1 MPANENGAGP
11 GARRRWL
18 LWTIGVVVCVLLLA
32 SFMPHGETIPV
43 RAAAVERGTIRSLV
57 STNGKVEPVL
67 NFEAHSPIGTT
78 LTKLMVK
85 EGDHVKKGQLLA
97 QLDDAAIRSQVA
109 QAMAQLRTAEASDS
123 AIRSGGNQEE
133 LLTLNAQLVKAR
145 GARETAQRNLQ
156 ALQSLQQQGAASPGE
171 VQEATS
177 QLARAEADVKLLEQK
192 QKDRYSQP
200 EIQQAAARQAEA
212 QSAYAAAQDVLR
224 QLNVRAPF
232 DGVVYAISPRQGAYL
247 NAGDLVLQEADLSK
261 VLVRAYVDEPDVGRL
276 KIGQPIEITWDAV
289 PGRVWQGTV
298 TAVPATV
305 KIQGTRNVGET
316 TCVVGNGDYKLLP
329 NVNVGVTIVVGEHH
343 DVLTLPREALRQDD
357 QGAYVLQIQNNEL
370 HRRNV
375 QTSITNL
382 THVEISSGLNENDL
396 VALNSTNSKPIQNG
410 SVVKVLH

>member
-1 MPANENGAGP
+1 M
-11 GARRRWL
+11 
-18 LWTIGVVVCVLLLA
+18 GVVAGVLLLA
-32 SFMPHGETIPV
+32 SFMPHGETVPV
-43 RAAAVERGTIRSLV
+43 RAARVERGTIRSLV

-78 LTKLMVK
+78 LTQLLVK

-97 QLDDAAIRSQVA
+97 QLDDASIRSQAA
-109 QAMAQLRTAEASDS
+109 QAMAQLRTAEANGS

-145 GARETAQRNLQ
+145 TARDTAQHNLQ
-156 ALQSLQQQGAASPGE
+156 ALQSLQQQGASSSGE
-171 VQEATS
+171 VRDATS
-177 QLARAEADVKLLEQK
+177 QLARTEADVKLLEQK

-200 EIQQAAARQAEA
+200 EIQQAAARQSEA
-212 QSAYAAAQDVLR
+212 QSAYAAAEDVLR
-224 QLNVRAPF
+224 QLNIRAPF
-232 DGVVYAISPRQGAYL
+232 DGIVYAIAPRQGAYL

-276 KIGQPIEITWDAV
+276 KIGEPIEITWDAV

-298 TAVPATV
+298 SAVPATV

-316 TCVVGNGDYKLLP
+316 TCVVSNADYKLLP
-329 NVNVGVTIVVGEHH
+329 NVNVGVTIVVGEHR

-382 THVEISSGLNENDL
+382 THVEVASGLNDNDL

-410 SVVKVLH
+410 TVVKLVH

>member
-1 MPANENGAGP
+1 M
-11 GARRRWL
+11 
-18 LWTIGVVVCVLLLA
+18 GVVAGVLLLA
-32 SFMPHGETIPV
+32 SFMPHGETVPV
-43 RAAAVERGTIRSLV
+43 RAARVERGTIRSLV

-78 LTKLMVK
+78 LTQLLVK

-97 QLDDAAIRSQVA
+97 QLDDASIRSQAA
-109 QAMAQLRTAEASDS
+109 QAMAQLRTAEANGS

-145 GARETAQRNLQ
+145 TARDTAQHNLQ
-156 ALQSLQQQGAASPGE
+156 ALQSLQQQGASSSGE
-171 VQEATS
+171 VRDATS
-177 QLARAEADVKLLEQK
+177 QLARTEADVKLLEQK

-200 EIQQAAARQAEA
+200 EIQQAAARQSEA
-212 QSAYAAAQDVLR
+212 QSAYAAAEDVLR
-224 QLNVRAPF
+224 QLNIRAPF
-232 DGVVYAISPRQGAYL
+232 DGVVYAIAPRQGAYL

-276 KIGQPIEITWDAV
+276 KIGEPIEITWDAV

-298 TAVPATV
+298 SAVPATV

-316 TCVVGNGDYKLLP
+316 TCVVSNADYKLLP
-329 NVNVGVTIVVGEHH
+329 NVNVGVTIVVGEHR

-382 THVEISSGLNENDL
+382 THVEVASGLNDNDL

-410 SVVKVLH
+410 TVVKLVH

>member
-1 MPANENGAGP
+1 MPVNENGAGLL
-11 GARRRWL
+11 GTRRWL
-18 LWTIGVVVCVLLLA
+18 LWTMGVVAGVLLLA
-32 SFMPHGETIPV
+32 SFMPHGETVPV
-43 RAAAVERGTIRSLV
+43 RAARVERGTIRSLV

-78 LTKLMVK
+78 LTQLLVK

-97 QLDDAAIRSQVA
+97 QLDDASIRSQAA
-109 QAMAQLRTAEASDS
+109 QAMAQLRTAEANGS

-145 GARETAQRNLQ
+145 TARDTAQHNLQ
-156 ALQSLQQQGAASPGE
+156 ALQSLQQQGASSSGE
-171 VQEATS
+171 VRDATS
-177 QLARAEADVKLLEQK
+177 QLARTEADVKLLEQK

-200 EIQQAAARQAEA
+200 EIQQAAARQSEA
-212 QSAYAAAQDVLR
+212 QSAYAAAEDVLR
-224 QLNVRAPF
+224 QLNIRAPF
-232 DGVVYAISPRQGAYL
+232 DGVVYAIAPRQGAYL

-276 KIGQPIEITWDAV
+276 KIGEPIEITWDAV

-298 TAVPATV
+298 SAVPATV

-316 TCVVGNGDYKLLP
+316 TCVVSNADYKLLP
-329 NVNVGVTIVVGEHH
+329 NVNVGVTIVVGEHR

-382 THVEISSGLNENDL
+382 THVEVASGLNDNDL

-410 SVVKVLH
+410 TVVKLVH

>member
-1 MPANENGAGP
+1 MPVNENGAGLW
-11 GARRRWL
+11 GTRRWL
-18 LWTIGVVVCVLLLA
+18 LWTIGVVAGVLLLA
-32 SFMPHGETIPV
+32 SFMPHGDTVPV
-43 RAAAVERGTIRSLV
+43 RAARVERGTIRSLV

-78 LTKLMVK
+78 LTQLLVK

-97 QLDDAAIRSQVA
+97 QLDDASIRSQAA
-109 QAMAQLRTAEASDS
+109 QAMAQLRTAEANGS

-145 GARETAQRNLQ
+145 TARDTAQHNLQ
-156 ALQSLQQQGAASPGE
+156 ALQSLQQQGASSSGE
-171 VQEATS
+171 VRDATS
-177 QLARAEADVKLLEQK
+177 QLARTEADVKLLEQK

-200 EIQQAAARQAEA
+200 EIQQAAARQSEA
-212 QSAYAAAQDVLR
+212 QSAYAAAEDVLR
-224 QLNVRAPF
+224 QLNIRAPF
-232 DGVVYAISPRQGAYL
+232 DGIVYAIAPRQGAYL

-276 KIGQPIEITWDAV
+276 KIGEPIEITWDAV

-298 TAVPATV
+298 SAVPATV

-316 TCVVGNGDYKLLP
+316 TCVVSNADYKLLP
-329 NVNVGVTIVVGEHH
+329 NVNVGVTIVVGEHR

-382 THVEISSGLNENDL
+382 THVEVASGLNDNDL

-410 SVVKVLH
+410 TVVKLVH